1 MKCHKGDGALR
12 LVCKITNNSGYGQML
27 WPLRLFFAK
36 KIRPG
41 IVSAGT
47 WCRAGRLRR
56 ASSGTRGA

>member
-36 KIRPG
+36 KYVPASCLPG
-41 IVSAGT
+41 RGVV
-47 WCRAGRLRR
+47 
-56 ASSGTRGA
+56 RGA